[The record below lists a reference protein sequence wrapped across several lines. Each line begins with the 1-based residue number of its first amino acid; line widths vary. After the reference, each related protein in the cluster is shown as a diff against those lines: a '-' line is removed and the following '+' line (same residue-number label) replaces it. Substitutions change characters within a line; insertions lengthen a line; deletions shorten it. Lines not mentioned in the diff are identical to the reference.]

1 MKFIKAL
8 ALGATVATVALVSA
22 CGGGDAEDRLNLR
35 DPVVRFIHAVPGGPA
50 VTLYRGDSA
59 QGDAA
64 NTAYK
69 FVSEYYDVSNAGA
82 TWSVRTAAT
91 PAVTLAST
99 SLNPSQG
106 DRYTFVA
113 MPNVGGTVQLKVI
126 EDPYNKGLLTD
137 RARVRALHAAPIAA
151 TFDVYLLQGNQ
162 ALASATPTISS
173 LSYGNASP
181 NSGQDSLELN
191 GGTYRL
197 VLTAAGTKNVAFNA
211 NSVSIGNNA
220 DWLLLAIP
228 GPSGQ
233 AGDVRVL
240 VAQGNDDVDGETIEL
255 VSQP

>member
-1 MKFIKAL
+1 MKLFKVL
-8 ALGATVATVALVSA
+8 ALGAISAFVAA
-22 CGGGDAEDRLNLR
+22 CGGGGDAEDRLDLR

-64 NTAYK
+64 NAAYK

-91 PAVTLAST
+91 PVVTLASAN
-99 SLNPSQG
+99 LNPSQG

-113 MPNVGGTVQLKVI
+113 MPNTGGAVSLKVI

-137 RARVRALHAAPIAA
+137 RARVRVLHAAPVA
-151 TFDVYLLQGNQ
+151 TAVDVYLLQGNQ
-162 ALASATPTISS
+162 SLATATPTVSA
-173 LSYGNASP
+173 LSYGNTSP
-181 NSGQDSLELN
+181 ASGQDSLELN

-197 VLTAAGTKNVAFNA
+197 VLTAAGTKNVVFNA

-220 DWLLLAIP
+220 DWLMLAIP
-228 GPSGQ
+228 GPTGQ
-233 AGDVRVL
+233 PGDVRVL

>member
-1 MKFIKAL
+1 MKLIKFI
-8 ALGATVATVALVSA
+8 ALGAITAFVAA
-22 CGGGDAEDRLNLR
+22 CGGGGDAEDRLNLR

-50 VTLYRGDSA
+50 LTLYRGDSA

-82 TWSVRTAAT
+82 TWSVRTTGT
-91 PAVTLAST
+91 PAVTLASAN
-99 SLNPSQG
+99 LDPSQG

-113 MPNVGGTVQLKVI
+113 MPGGGGTVALKLIV
-126 EDPYNKGLLTD
+126 DPYDKGLLSD
-137 RARVRALHAAPIAA
+137 RARVRVLHAAPA
-151 TFDVYLLQGNQ
+151 TAPVDVYLLQGNQ
-162 ALASATPTISS
+162 TLASATPTISG
-173 LSYGNASP
+173 LSASDTSP
-181 NSGQDSLELN
+181 ASGRDSLEVN

-197 VLTAAGTKNVAFNA
+197 VLTAAGTKTVVFNA

-228 GPSGQ
+228 GPTGL

-240 VAQGNDDVDGETIEL
+240 VAQGNDDVDGQTVEL

>member
-1 MKFIKAL
+1 MKLFKVL
-8 ALGATVATVALVSA
+8 ALGAISAFVAA
-22 CGGGDAEDRLNLR
+22 CGGGGDAEDRLDLR

-64 NTAYK
+64 NAAYK

-82 TWSVRTAAT
+82 TWTVRTAAT
-91 PAVTLAST
+91 TPVVTLASAN
-99 SLNPSQG
+99 LNPSQG

-113 MPNVGGTVQLKVI
+113 MPNTGGAVSLKVI

-137 RARVRALHAAPIAA
+137 RARVRVLHAAPVA
-151 TFDVYLLQGNQ
+151 TAVDVYLLQGNQ
-162 ALASATPTISS
+162 SLATATATVSA
-173 LSYGNASP
+173 LSYGNTSP
-181 NSGQDSLELN
+181 ASGQDSLELN

-197 VLTAAGTKNVAFNA
+197 VLTAAGTKNVVFNA

-220 DWLLLAIP
+220 DWLMLAIP
-228 GPSGQ
+228 GPTGL

>member
-1 MKFIKAL
+1 MKLYKLL
-8 ALGATVATVALVSA
+8 ALGAISAFVAA
-22 CGGGDAEDRLNLR
+22 CGGGGDAEDRLDLR
-35 DPVVRFIHAVPGGPA
+35 DPVVRFVHAVPGGPA
-50 VTLYRGDSA
+50 LTLYRGDSA

-82 TWSVRTAAT
+82 TWSVRTTAA
-91 PAVTLAST
+91 PAVTLASAN
-99 SLNPSQG
+99 LNPSQG

-113 MPNVGGTVQLKVI
+113 MPAGGGAVSLKLI

-137 RARVRALHAAPIAA
+137 RARVRVLHAAPAA
-151 TFDVYLLQGNQ
+151 AAVDVYLLQGNQ
-162 ALASATPTISS
+162 ALASATPTISG

-191 GGTYRL
+191 GGSYRL
-197 VLTAAGTKNVAFNA
+197 VLTAAGTKNVVFNA
-211 NSVSIGNNA
+211 NSVNIANNA
-220 DWLLLAIP
+220 DWLVLAIP
-228 GPSGQ
+228 GPSGL

-240 VAQGNDDVDGETIEL
+240 VAQGNDDQDGQTTEL

>member
-1 MKFIKAL
+1 MNSIKAL
-8 ALGATVATVALVSA
+8 AIGVVAAVVAG

-91 PAVTLAST
+91 PPATLASAN
-99 SLNPSQG
+99 LNPSQG

-113 MPNVGGTVQLKVI
+113 MPNVGGTVSLKLI

-137 RARVRALHAAPIAA
+137 RARVRVLHAAPAA
-151 TFDVYLLQGNQ
+151 APVDVYLLQGNQ
-162 ALASATPTISS
+162 ALATASPTVSG

-181 NSGQDSLELN
+181 ASGQDSLELN

-197 VLTAAGTKNVAFNA
+197 VLTAVGTKNVVFNA

-220 DWLLLAIP
+220 DWLLMPIP
-228 GPSGQ
+228 GPTGL

-240 VAQGNDDVDGETIEL
+240 VAQGNDDQDGETIEL

>member
-8 ALGATVATVALVSA
+8 ALGATAALVA
-22 CGGGDAEDRLNLR
+22 GCGGGGDAEDRLDLR

-69 FVSEYYDVSNAGA
+69 FVSEYYDVSNAPA
-82 TWSVRTAAT
+82 TWSVRTGAN
-91 PAVTLAST
+91 PAVALASAA
-99 SLNPSQG
+99 LNPSQG

-113 MPNVGGTVQLKVI
+113 MPNLGATVSLKLI

-137 RARVRALHAAPIAA
+137 RARLRVLHAAPAA
-151 TFDVYLLQGNQ
+151 AAVDVYLLQGNQ
-162 ALASATPTISS
+162 ALVSATPTISG

-181 NSGQDSLELN
+181 ASGQDSRELN
-191 GGTYRL
+191 GGTYRV
-197 VLTAAGTKNVAFNA
+197 VLTAAGTKNVVFNA

-220 DWLLLAIP
+220 DWLMLPIP
-228 GPSGQ
+228 GPSGLP
-233 AGDVRVL
+233 GDLRVL
-240 VAQGNDDVDGETIEL
+240 VAQGNDDQDGETIEL

>member
-1 MKFIKAL
+1 MNFIKLL
-8 ALGATVATVALVSA
+8 AMGAVTAFVAA
-22 CGGGDAEDRLNLR
+22 CGGGDAEDRLDLR

-82 TWSVRTAAT
+82 RWSVRTTAT
-91 PAVTLAST
+91 PPVTLASAD
-99 SLNPSQG
+99 LNPSQG

-113 MPNVGGTVQLKVI
+113 MPNTGNTVMLKVI

-137 RARVRALHAAPIAA
+137 RARVRVLHAAPAA
-151 TFDVYLLQGNQ
+151 ALVDVYLLQGNQ
-162 ALASATPTISS
+162 ALASTSPTISA
-173 LSYGNASP
+173 LSYGNTSP
-181 NSGQDSLELN
+181 ASGQDSLEIN
-191 GGTYRL
+191 GGSYRL
-197 VLTAAGTKNVAFNA
+197 VLTAAGTKNVVFNA

-220 DWLLLAIP
+220 DWLMVAIP
-228 GPSGQ
+228 GPTGLP
-233 AGDVRVL
+233 GDVRVL
-240 VAQGNDDVDGETIEL
+240 VAQGNDDLDGETIEL

>member
-1 MKFIKAL
+1 MKFIKTL
-8 ALGATVATVALVSA
+8 ALGATAALVAA
-22 CGGGDAEDRLNLR
+22 CGGGGDAEDRLDLR

-50 VTLYRGDSA
+50 LTLYRGDSA

-82 TWSVRTAAT
+82 TWSVRTGST
-91 PAVTLAST
+91 PAVTLASAN
-99 SLNPSQG
+99 LNPSQG

-113 MPNVGGTVQLKVI
+113 MPNVGGAVALKVI

-137 RARVRALHAAPIAA
+137 RARVRVLHAAPIAA
-151 TFDVYLLQGNQ
+151 AVDVYLLQ
-162 ALASATPTISS
+162 ASQDFATATPTVNG
-173 LSYGNASP
+173 LSYGNAIP
-181 NSGQDSLELN
+181 ASGQDSLELN

-197 VLTAAGTKNVAFNA
+197 VLTAVGTKNVVFNA

-220 DWLLLAIP
+220 DWLIMP
-228 GPSGQ
+228 ITGPTGLP
-233 AGDVRVL
+233 GDVRVL
-240 VAQGNDDVDGETIEL
+240 VAQGNDDHDGETIEL